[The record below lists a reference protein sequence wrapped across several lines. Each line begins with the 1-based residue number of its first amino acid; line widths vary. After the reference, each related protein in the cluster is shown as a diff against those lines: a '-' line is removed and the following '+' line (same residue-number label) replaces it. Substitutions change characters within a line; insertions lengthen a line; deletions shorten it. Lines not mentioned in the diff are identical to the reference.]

1 MFKIRAKTVLKK
13 KLFLENAVTR
23 AHGSCSLPEACKRNP
38 FRAEPS
44 RICHYI
50 YTEYPLGELRSIP
63 ERITEYPWGELRSTP
78 GGLETYFW

>member
-1 MFKIRAKTVLKK
+1 MEVVRSRLWVPALS
-13 KLFLENAVTR
+13 R
-23 AHGSCSLPEACKRNP
+23 LPEACKRHP

-44 RICHYI
+44 RICHYM
-50 YTEYPLGELRSIP
+50 YTEYPLGELRSTP